1 MGIGVG
7 ERHRAPR
14 SVKGRGFRSA
24 GAHRVLVDVPQG
36 KITLLRRIAQGGF
49 RFYRAGSLRFRR
61 SASANTDRRAGGARV
76 FARTAPDLLRQSGK
90 GRTVYGRRRDGH
102 WGLFEKR
109 RGLFDDSPAFSPKS
123 LPFSPAAH
131 RPCAAPAA
139 VHEGG
144 SRLWAKHGGT
154 WAATAPP
161 LQRIPR
167 SRATPRAKKARRRE
181 ESPRR
186 RWAARIKFVILRE
199 NGR

>member
-109 RGLFDDSPAFSPKS
+109 RELFDDSPAFSQKS

-139 VHEGG
+139 VREGG
-144 SRLWAKHGGT
+144 SRLWAKHGAHG
-154 WAATAPP
+154 PP
-161 LQRIPR
+161 Q
-167 SRATPRAKKARRRE
+167 RRRCNE
-181 ESPRR
+181 YPAVGRRQGRKKPDGAKNPREDVGR
-186 RWAARIKFVILRE
+186 RA
-199 NGR
+199 

>member
-109 RGLFDDSPAFSPKS
+109 RGLFDDSPAFSRKVS
-123 LPFSPAAH
+123 PFSPTPC
-131 RPCAAPAA
+131 RPRADSPAVCA
-139 VHEGG
+139 GG
-144 SRLWAKHGGT
+144 SRLRPKHGGA

-161 LQRIPR
+161 LQRSPR
-167 SRATPRAKKARRRE
+167 GRATPRAKNARRRE
-181 ESPRR
+181 ESREDVGRR
-186 RWAARIKFVILRE
+186 A
-199 NGR
+199 

>member
-1 MGIGVG
+1 MAGDFALPDA
-7 ERHRAPR
+7 HR
-14 SVKGRGFRSA
+14 
-24 GAHRVLVDVPQG
+24 RVLVDVPQG

-49 RFYRAGSLRFRR
+49 RFNRAGTLRFRR
-61 SASANTDRRAGGARV
+61 SASADTGRRQAGHRV

-109 RGLFDDSPAFSPKS
+109 RGLFFHSPAFSPKS

-139 VHEGG
+139 VRAGG
-144 SRLWAKHGGT
+144 FQQWPKHGVA

-161 LQRIPR
+161 LQRISR
-167 SRATPRAKKARRRE
+167 GRATPRAKNARRRE
-181 ESPRR
+181 ESREDVGRR
-186 RWAARIKFVILRE
+186 A
-199 NGR
+199 